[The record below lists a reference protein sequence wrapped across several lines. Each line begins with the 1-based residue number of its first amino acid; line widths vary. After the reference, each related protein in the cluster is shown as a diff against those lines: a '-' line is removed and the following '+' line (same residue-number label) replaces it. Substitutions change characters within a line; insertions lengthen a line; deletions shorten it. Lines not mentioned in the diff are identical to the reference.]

1 MSGSAY
7 CRDSL
12 QKARRDPRLQRPPL
26 ATARALR
33 HRLQRI
39 PEGDIAAA
47 IDAAARAAITG
58 SPASSAWTRCCGKWQ
73 AAGVSLLMLAILLG
87 AAMMAAP

>member
-1 MSGSAY
+1 MSGSVY

-12 QKARRDPRLQRPPL
+12 QKARRDPRLQLL
-26 ATARALR
+26 ARSGIACRAFPR
-33 HRLQRI
+33 VTSQRRSTRRRAQPS
-39 PEGDIAAA
+39 PEAA
-47 IDAAARAAITG
+47 
-58 SPASSAWTRCCGKWQ
+58 ASSAWTRCCGKWQ